1 MKHTRAVL
9 FCSAILLAGCNSDD
23 YDIDIDDIK
32 WDGVYGK
39 TEVQLINACTVPLDF
54 HIGSYESD
62 GDAPDIKAQKHRVG
76 TLEAGQDQLKV
87 KVSHNW
93 SDERLSLQ
101 AFHRLTAQSSEYL
114 VHKSAVGKDLTL
126 VAWPDGQQVR
136 LSVFAK
142 SSSSQNGVYRLRLL
156 ATADNTSVQ
165 AANVKVVLKKGEL
178 SPWLSLNN
186 CLGEL
191 KLNNLPI
198 DVCKA
203 TAGQS
208 FLLVL
213 DNTKLLSL
221 TQS

>member
-1 MKHTRAVL
+1 MKYHSLGLLCSVL
-9 FCSAILLAGCNSDD
+9 LLGGCNSDD
-23 YDIDIDDIK
+23 YDINVDKIN
-32 WDGVYGK
+32 WTGAYGK
-39 TEVQLINACTVPLDF
+39 TEVQLINASSTPLDF

-62 GDAPDIKAQKHRVG
+62 GDAPDIKASKYRVG
-76 TLEAGQDQLKV
+76 SLEAGQPQIQV
-87 KVSHNW
+87 KVNHNW

-101 AFHRLTAQSSEYL
+101 AFHRLNAQGSEYL
-114 VHKSAVGKDLTL
+114 VHKSAVGKELTL
-126 VAWPDGQQVR
+126 VAWQDAQQVR
-136 LSVFAK
+136 LSVFNK

-156 ATADNTSVQ
+156 ATSDNSQIQ
-165 AANVKVVLKKGEL
+165 AGTAKIQLKKGEL
-178 SPWLSLNN
+178 SHWISLNN

-191 KLNNLPI
+191 KLNDQAL

-213 DNTKLLSL
+213 DKNKILSL